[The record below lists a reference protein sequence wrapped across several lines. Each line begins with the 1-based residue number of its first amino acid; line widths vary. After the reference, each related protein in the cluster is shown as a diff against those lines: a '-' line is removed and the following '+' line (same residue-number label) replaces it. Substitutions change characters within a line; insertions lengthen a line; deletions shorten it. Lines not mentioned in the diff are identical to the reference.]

1 MNRTVVIF
9 TAFMALAPCLAAG
22 SFTAHAELP
31 PPGTPCSFTLSPPHV
46 VPSPDGD
53 VVTATVAPAGCMGP
67 FSPRLSVVCIQRSDS
82 TPQCSQGRGSGTA
95 AVFTSYEP
103 GANYTSTGRGLGA
116 VFNDASE
123 PNWQLLG
130 PITGVL

>member
-1 MNRTVVIF
+1 MNRTFVVL
-9 TAFMALAPCLAAG
+9 TALLALASGVAAG
-22 SFTAHAELP
+22 SFTARAELP

-53 VVTATVAPAGCMGP
+53 VVTATVAPAGCMAP

-82 TPQCSQGRGSGTA
+82 TPLCSQGRGSGTA
-95 AVFTSYEP
+95 AVFTTHEP
-103 GANYTSTGRGLGA
+103 GATYTSTGRGLGA
-116 VFNDASE
+116 VFDDASG

-130 PITGVL
+130 PVTAVL